1 MGLWEEQPSSLF
13 SLKGLELC
21 DESPLLFKWEWISD
35 PLDCPPN
42 ETCKPEPMAGTTI
55 PLGGNPRPFQGG
67 EEVRDSVSAES
78 EFNAWILDFTRR
90 CRVELSPLSVGIH
103 QGLVGVLL
111 TPEQPA

>member
-42 ETCKPEPMAGTTI
+42 ETCNPEPMVGTTI
-55 PLGGNPRPFQGG
+55 PLRGNHRPSRAVRKSENDESLTLQG
-67 EEVRDSVSAES
+67 
-78 EFNAWILDFTRR
+78 
-90 CRVELSPLSVGIH
+90 
-103 QGLVGVLL
+103 
-111 TPEQPA
+111 

>member
-42 ETCKPEPMAGTTI
+42 ETCKPEPVVGTTI

-67 EEVRDSVSAES
+67 EEVSCIWHNSSKCV
-78 EFNAWILDFTRR
+78 
-90 CRVELSPLSVGIH
+90 
-103 QGLVGVLL
+103 
-111 TPEQPA
+111 